1 MHPRYGLWIFIGYRV
16 LLGKVIRP
24 SNQTG
29 KRSRA
34 AILSFLFLSSRLPFV
49 PSPNDCRHGV
59 LCPGS
64 EGKKIDWEAADRNE
78 MNCIGW
84 LTAREWSADDR
95 WFIQVCIQVVQVLG
109 ERGVANRKGCETYS
123 RVYHGECPRGK
134 WIISFKWPGSSVGR
148 ATDGETGE
156 TWIEYSPTFG
166 VFVQES
172 RSTWIFPTYF
182 NVNLTFFSK
191 LNIALLKG
199 FQVWLIAGYSPIGLG
214 VYLS

>member
-1 MHPRYGLWIFIGYRV
+1 MIVDMVCCVQGRKERRLIERQQIEMRWIV
-16 LLGKVIRP
+16 LDDWQRESEV
-24 SNQTG
+24 QTTG
-29 KRSRA
+29 DLYK
-34 AILSFLFLSSRLPFV
+34 FV
-49 PSPNDCRHGV
+49 QMY
-59 LCPGS
+59 
-64 EGKKIDWEAADRNE
+64 K
-78 MNCIGW
+78 CI
-84 LTAREWSADDR
+84 
-95 WFIQVCIQVVQVLG
+95 QVLG
-109 ERGVANRKGCETYS
+109 ERGVANRKGCQTYS

-214 VYLS
+214 VYPSLDIFKRWS